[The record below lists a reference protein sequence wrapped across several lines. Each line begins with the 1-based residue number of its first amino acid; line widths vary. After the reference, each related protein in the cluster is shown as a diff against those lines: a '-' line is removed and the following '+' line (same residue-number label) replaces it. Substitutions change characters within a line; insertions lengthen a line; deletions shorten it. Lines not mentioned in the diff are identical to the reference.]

1 MMNDV
6 FEAFRNCISDGKCDN
21 WDCPYENKCR
31 IANGIDQNIH
41 IPKHL
46 ALDVLNKLK
55 ENDATIAD
63 MKKKLQEEKDY
74 RQYLQDRKI
83 KGQLAGYLVMSPEQ
97 VIEHN
102 VTESLN
108 RQTIQLKKLS
118 NNPALDYSIRCLIHQ
133 QINNIFSLLFWR
145 SLCMRNAREK
155 AKHEK

>member
-1 MMNDV
+1 MMEKLHSLIILLRSMYV
-6 FEAFRNCISDGKCDN
+6 SGTE
-21 WDCPYENKCR
+21 ENY
-31 IANGIDQNIH
+31 IDRDI
-41 IPKHL
+41 
-46 ALDVLNKLK
+46 LK
-55 ENDATIAD
+55 ELLDTLKECKEKINDLE
-63 MKKKLQEEKDY
+63 KKLQEEKDY

-145 SLCMRNAREK
+145 SLYMRNAREK
-155 AKHEK
+155 AKYEK